1 MVNQKEI
8 RALFKEKDQEFNRV
22 KNDFTAAVNQLV
34 DNLAS
39 FEPEISSTHEDFEEI
54 KQKLALILKFEKIIN
69 LYDRHLA
76 EYFAY
81 GDTHPAHADA
91 HLVALMEEL
100 HTAAQGPPAI
110 TIETIAQYKKT
121 YNEVLTLIQHMLNT
135 VQAFGPDQEE
145 IGLSLGNVQV
155 LATSMISPIIHF
167 YQELLHTGNHI
178 SGEEIDHLLSLITF
192 DSGAAKPNHALF
204 KEMLSN
210 IKKNRY
216 TS

>member
-81 GDTHPAHADA
+81 GDTQDRKS
-91 HLVALMEEL
+91 V
-100 HTAAQGPPAI
+100 
-110 TIETIAQYKKT
+110 
-121 YNEVLTLIQHMLNT
+121 V
-135 VQAFGPDQEE
+135 
-145 IGLSLGNVQV
+145 
-155 LATSMISPIIHF
+155 
-167 YQELLHTGNHI
+167 
-178 SGEEIDHLLSLITF
+178 
-192 DSGAAKPNHALF
+192 
-204 KEMLSN
+204 
-210 IKKNRY
+210 
-216 TS
+216 